1 MTIKITKFDHLTN
14 EELVHHA
21 YAVLTDE
28 DELGLTLMMR
38 LQEALDEIDLLKAD
52 HDAELAY
59 LDDKLKRLQKE
70 GVQ

>member
-21 YAVLTDE
+21 YAVLTDD
-28 DELGLTLMMR
+28 DELALTLMMR
-38 LQEALDEIDLLKAD
+38 LQEALDDRELLEAD
-52 HDAELAY
+52 HNAELAY